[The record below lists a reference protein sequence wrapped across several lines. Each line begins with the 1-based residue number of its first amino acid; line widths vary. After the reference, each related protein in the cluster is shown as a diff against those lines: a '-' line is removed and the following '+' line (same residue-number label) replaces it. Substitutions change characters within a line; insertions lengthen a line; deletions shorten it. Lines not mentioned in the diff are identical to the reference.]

1 MPRAMLAALASLFL
15 AGCWVSEELHFG
27 PGDWANLA
35 IDGHYV
41 VHDSEGEALARVLL
55 VTRPD
60 GLVASTTTEDLSGGG
75 KGDMLFGMVA
85 IAQGSGRYFLV
96 VDRESLG
103 SGEIYVLA
111 HRSDEGEI
119 NLYWPNCEGT
129 PKMRGLVAA
138 PEGDPYPGFC
148 MFTDKRAV
156 MEAALRAERFLA
168 ARHIV
173 RVSPFARLSRT
184 DTGGEPGEEECECVA
199 EPHNP

>member
-27 PGDWANLA
+27 PGDWAKLA

-119 NLYWPNCEGT
+119 NLYWPRNA
-129 PKMRGLVAA
+129 K
-138 PEGDPYPGFC
+138 
-148 MFTDKRAV
+148 
-156 MEAALRAERFLA
+156 ALRK
-168 ARHIV
+168 
-173 RVSPFARLSRT
+173 
-184 DTGGEPGEEECECVA
+184 CVA
-199 EPHNP
+199 LWPRRKATPIPASACSPTREP